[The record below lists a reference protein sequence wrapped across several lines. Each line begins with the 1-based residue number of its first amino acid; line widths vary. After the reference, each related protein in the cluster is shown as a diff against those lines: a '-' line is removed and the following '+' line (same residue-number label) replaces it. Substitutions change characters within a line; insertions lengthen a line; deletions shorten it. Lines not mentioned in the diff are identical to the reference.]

1 GGCCGTTPEHIAAVA
16 DALAETKP
24 GRRRPAISETVLGG
38 EPNASEPPTWLDDHD
53 RVLFPLPF
61 PELTIDPGVFV
72 PTHGSFLCWKYLF
85 CEVVG
90 AGRTCLDVGCGC
102 GILAV
107 QLALNGASRV
117 HAIDVDRNAVANTLA
132 NAFRNGVAH
141 RVTADV
147 VDLYEWESDTRYDIV
162 VASLYQMPV
171 DPFEEPTGHRPL
183 DYWGRTLLDHFLRIL
198 PSLLAP
204 DGKAYV
210 MQLSIVGQRET
221 ARQLER
227 LGLESRVVDFSFF
240 PFGRLFMENR
250 EQIRRVEELSDAY
263 HFVLGGDDVVV
274 AYLLEV
280 THAGR
285 HST

>member
-1 GGCCGTTPEHIAAVA
+1 LSAREGRASTSAA
-16 DALAETKP
+16 DA
-24 GRRRPAISETVLGG
+24 
-38 EPNASEPPTWLDDHD
+38 
-53 RVLFPLPF
+53 
-61 PELTIDPGVFV
+61 
-72 PTHGSFLCWKYLF
+72 
-85 CEVVG
+85 
-90 AGRTCLDVGCGC
+90 

-117 HAIDVDRNAVANTLA
+117 QAIDVDRNAVANTLA

-141 RVTADV
+141 RVSADV
-147 VDLYEWESDTRYDIV
+147 VDLYEWESDTRYDVV

-171 DPFEEPTGHRPL
+171 DPFEERTGHRPL
-183 DYWGRTLLDHFLRIL
+183 DYWGRTLLDHLLRIL

-204 DGKAYV
+204 HGKAYV

-221 ARQLER
+221 ARQLKR

-263 HFVLGGDDVVV
+263 HLVLGGDDVVV